1 VLKDVPHLP
10 VTGPAS
16 LSSGSCPQTSMLGR
30 SCGSCTWAHAD
41 GGEQGAYGGAIN
53 SVSSGTHGRVRR
65 RRVHVLVERQ
75 GVELRQA
82 LVLVLASLVPEPH
95 ESEEINSHLSRPSR
109 PTLDASGLT

>member
-1 VLKDVPHLP
+1 
-10 VTGPAS
+10 
-16 LSSGSCPQTSMLGR
+16 MLGR

-53 SVSSGTHGRVRR
+53 SVSSGAHGRVRR

-75 GVELRQA
+75 VVELRQA

-95 ESEEINSHLSRPSR
+95 ESEELTSLLHISAGLHVQRSSLQDSHEVAVCLLRVWW
-109 PTLDASGLT
+109 